1 MNGKPTGLTPSRIDR
16 FEPGFEMKKIAFLG
30 LGNMGGPMAQ
40 NLLRAG
46 YPMKVFDIDP
56 DKIRVHL
63 DLGADEAESAPEAVQ
78 DADFVM
84 TSLPGPAEL
93 ESLVL
98 GENNI
103 LNSMKK
109 GSVWIDLSTNNLD
122 VERKIRKLAD
132 NQKIHT
138 LDAPVTGGTEAAE
151 SGNLCVLVGGEE
163 KIFHECREIFEVIGK
178 DIKYLGDHGAGYVA
192 KIAQVILCYLH
203 SVALSEAMMLGVK
216 GGLKPEMMLD
226 IIQNSTGRSYVSDR
240 YGPPILSGSY
250 DPGFALGLAHKDMK
264 LSMELARSLDAELP
278 MCEMVE
284 DLYKRAVEKYGF
296 DQNHL
301 MAVKLLEEANQ
312 TFLRGS

>member
-1 MNGKPTGLTPSRIDR
+1 MNRPEHSKQIYGRALPIHYERKPTGLTPSRIDR

-30 LGNMGGPMAQ
+30 LGNMVVRWHRIFSAD
-40 NLLRAG
+40 
-46 YPMKVFDIDP
+46 YPMKVFDIDR

-63 DLGADEAESAPEAVQ
+63 DLGADEAGSALEAVQ

-163 KIFHECREIFEVIGK
+163 KIFHEVGRYLKSLGKTSNILVIME
-178 DIKYLGDHGAGYVA
+178 
-192 KIAQVILCYLH
+192 QVMSLKSPRSF
-203 SVALSEAMMLGVK
+203 SV
-216 GGLKPEMMLD
+216 
-226 IIQNSTGRSYVSDR
+226 ICTRS
-240 YGPPILSGSY
+240 
-250 DPGFALGLAHKDMK
+250 H
-264 LSMELARSLDAELP
+264 
-278 MCEMVE
+278 
-284 DLYKRAVEKYGF
+284 
-296 DQNHL
+296 
-301 MAVKLLEEANQ
+301 
-312 TFLRGS
+312 